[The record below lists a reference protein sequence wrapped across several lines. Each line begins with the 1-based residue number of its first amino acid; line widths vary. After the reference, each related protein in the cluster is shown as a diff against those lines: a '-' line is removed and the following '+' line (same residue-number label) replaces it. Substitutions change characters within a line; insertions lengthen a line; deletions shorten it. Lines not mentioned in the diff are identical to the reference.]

1 MRILLVEDDE
11 RIADSLAEAL
21 TDQHYVVDIAADGQ
35 MGWDF
40 VKSFTYNLLVLDLM
54 LPKIDGISFC
64 QQLRIQGYSMPTLML
79 TATRRSIK

>member
-35 MGWDF
+35 IGWEF
-40 VKSFTYNLLVLDLM
+40 VKSFTYNIIHRNCLFLFSNCYF
-54 LPKIDGISFC
+54 GTS
-64 QQLRIQGYSMPTLML
+64 
-79 TATRRSIK
+79 